1 MIADIPERNLFMP
14 NYALGRRFAV
24 LLISAMAGGLLGG
37 AGAAQA
43 QTLIGAAA
51 QKSAQADVFIAYEN
65 ALIDGGLDAA
75 AKHAAPSKVK
85 ENQEMLKAFGRHG
98 FEQMRAEKRKAR
110 LPPEQRRQQIRKVE
124 VKGDYAYLEAE
135 SERKGVLDVAGF
147 EKTADGWKV
156 APVRR

>member
-1 MIADIPERNLFMP
+1 MP
-14 NYALGRRFAV
+14 TIGTGDRRRTRSASRARRVVAL
-24 LLISAMAGGLLGG
+24 LLVSVMSAALP
-37 AGAAQA
+37 AAAKA
-43 QTLIGAAA
+43 QMLTGAAA

-85 ENQEMLKAFGRHG
+85 ENEEMLKAFGALG
-98 FEQMRAEKRKAR
+98 FEQMRAEKKKAR
-110 LPPEQRRQQIRKVE
+110 LAPEERRRQIRKVE

-147 EKTADGWKV
+147 ERTAAGWKV

>member
-1 MIADIPERNLFMP
+1 MSRSRIAATLVALSLMAAGMP
-14 NYALGRRFAV
+14 V
-24 LLISAMAGGLLGG
+24 L
-37 AGAAQA
+37 A
-43 QTLIGAAA
+43 QTLTGAAA
-51 QKSAQADVFIAYEN
+51 QKSPQADVFLLYEN

-85 ENQEMLKAFGRHG
+85 ENQEMLKAFGADG
-98 FEQMRAEKRKAR
+98 FKQMQAAKKAAR
-110 LPPEQRRQQIRKVE
+110 LPEAQRRAQIKKVE

>member
-1 MIADIPERNLFMP
+1 MQTVSAPRRRIV
-14 NYALGRRFAV
+14 ALLLVAAV
-24 LLISAMAGGLLGG
+24 SVSAP
-37 AGAAQA
+37 AAIQA
-43 QTLIGAAA
+43 QTLTGAAA
-51 QKSAQADVFIAYEN
+51 QKAPQADVFLRYEN

-85 ENQEMLKAFGRHG
+85 ENQEMLKAFGADG
-98 FEQMRAEKRKAR
+98 FRQMQAAKKAAR
-110 LPPEQRRQQIRKVE
+110 LPEAERRKQIRKVE

>member
-1 MIADIPERNLFMP
+1 MP
-14 NYALGRRFAV
+14 GSHALRALAPAFF
-24 LLISAMAGGLLGG
+24 LMALM
-37 AGAAQA
+37 AASQPAAAQVL
-43 QTLIGAAA
+43 TGAAA
-51 QKSAQADVFIAYEN
+51 QKSAQAEVFIAYEN

-85 ENQEMLKAFGRHG
+85 ENQEMLKAFGVPG
-98 FEQMRAEKRKAR
+98 FEPMRAEKKKAR
-110 LPPEQRRQQIRKVE
+110 LPPEQRRLQIKKAE